1 MDQQAVAFARSWATR
16 YVRTKHPHGLDVED
30 VENRVLESL
39 YKYGRGKINGR
50 DGARPSQNR
59 KDRLSPVR
67 DIDATGHTQ
76 DGEATEPQCM
86 MKALSEAL
94 NEIQNE
100 SRRNLR
106 ALCPW
111 QVRNAEPHLAAQAYC
126 TLACDMHSIR
136 IRQSVRENDRRCVR
150 LVLNMLSPEDRLVAL
165 DFMELLSWQKVAAR
179 RDMSEGSFR
188 RHVLAGFMARFKE
201 AWRKI
206 S

>member
-16 YVRTKHPHGLDVED
+16 YVRTKHPYGLDVED
-30 VENRVLESL
+30 VENRILESL
-39 YKYGRGKINGR
+39 YKYSRGKMNGR
-50 DGARPSQNR
+50 DSARPS
-59 KDRLSPVR
+59 
-67 DIDATGHTQ
+67 Q

-86 MKALSEAL
+86 MKALSGAL

-111 QVRNAEPHLAAQAYC
+111 QVRNAEPHLETQAYRN
-126 TLACDMHSIR
+126 LACDMHSIR
-136 IRQSVRENDRRCVR
+136 IRQSVRENDRRKVR
-150 LVLNMLSPEDRLVAL
+150 LVLAMMSPEDRLVAH
-165 DFMELLSWQKVAAR
+165 DFMELLSWKKVAAR
-179 RDMSEGSFR
+179 RGMSESTFR
-188 RHVLAGFMARFKE
+188 RHVLDGFIARFKE

>member
-1 MDQQAVAFARSWATR
+1 MDRKAVAFARSWATR

-30 VENRVLESL
+30 VENRILESL
-39 YKYGRGKINGR
+39 YKYSRGKMNGR
-50 DGARPSQNR
+50 DSARPSQ
-59 KDRLSPVR
+59 
-67 DIDATGHTQ
+67 
-76 DGEATEPQCM
+76 DGEAPEPQWM
-86 MKALSEAL
+86 VKALSGAL

-111 QVRNAEPHLAAQAYC
+111 QVRNAEPHLETQAYRN
-126 TLACDMHSIR
+126 LACDMHSIR

-150 LVLNMLSPEDRLVAL
+150 LVLNMLSPEDRLVAH

-179 RDMSEGSFR
+179 RGMSESTFR
-188 RHVLAGFMARFKE
+188 RHMLSGFIARFKE